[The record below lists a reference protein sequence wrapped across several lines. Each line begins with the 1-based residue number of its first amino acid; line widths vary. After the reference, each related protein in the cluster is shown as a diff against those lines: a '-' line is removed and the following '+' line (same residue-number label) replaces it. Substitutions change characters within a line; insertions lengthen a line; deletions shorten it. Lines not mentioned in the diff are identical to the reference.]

1 MPVLTNPP
9 FPHAYYEDFALDQV
23 FEYGAHAI
31 HADDI
36 MRFAREFDPEP
47 FHLSHESAAKTPFGR
62 LIASGPHTCAVWRRM
77 NHDAFPHV
85 RSGSSPGWDEVRWK
99 APVFPGD
106 VLSCRSRVSTMRVLN
121 SRPTY
126 GFVSWFHE
134 TRDQRGEIKMT
145 HTALFLVE
153 RRES

>member
-1 MPVLTNPP
+1 MPVLSNPP

-36 MRFAREFDPEP
+36 MRFAREFYPEP

-121 SRPTY
+121 SRPTF

-134 TRDQRGEIKMT
+134 TRDQQGEIKMT

>member
-1 MPVLTNPP
+1 
-9 FPHAYYEDFALDQV
+9 
-23 FEYGAHAI
+23 
-31 HADDI
+31 
-36 MRFAREFDPEP
+36 
-47 FHLSHESAAKTPFGR
+47 
-62 LIASGPHTCAVWRRM
+62 M

-121 SRPTY
+121 SRPNY

-134 TRDQRGEIKMT
+134 TKDQAGTVKMS

-153 RRES
+153 RRGA